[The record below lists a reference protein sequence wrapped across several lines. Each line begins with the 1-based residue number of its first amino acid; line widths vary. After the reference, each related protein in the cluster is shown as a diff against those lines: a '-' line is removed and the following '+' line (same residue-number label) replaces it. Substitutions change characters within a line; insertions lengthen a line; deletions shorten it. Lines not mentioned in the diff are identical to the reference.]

1 VGDPQFE
8 VSLVAPCLNE
18 AENVSEL
25 AERFFLEA
33 EKNNV
38 NAEIVFIDDGST
50 DQTLKVIELLKLRF
64 AGKVQVIQHITNNG
78 IPASWLTGTEHAL
91 GRHVCLIDSDL
102 QNPPESVFQMLG
114 KLVNEK
120 ADLVRAVRRPVAN
133 LSAQRFIMSR
143 TLNFCLNKSFRMSS
157 EDNKSGFVIA
167 RKDDML
173 KIVTPRGQYRHF
185 QTFVGASANFHKLKT
200 IEIETTF
207 YDRRAGIS
215 FMRGKTIRIIFEVF
229 KDLSQARRQYRVE
242 RVSK

>member
-1 VGDPQFE
+1 MAEVK

-18 AENVSEL
+18 AGNVTEL
-25 AERFFLEA
+25 TERFFSEA
-33 EKNNV
+33 EKCQIAV
-38 NAEIVFIDDGST
+38 EIVFIDDGST
-50 DQTLKVIELLKLRF
+50 DETFNVLENLRLKYV
-64 AGKVQVIQHITNNG
+64 GKIQIIQHQTNKG

-102 QNPPESVFQMLG
+102 QNPPESVFEMLG
-114 KLVNEK
+114 KLVDEK

-143 TLNFCLNKSFRMSS
+143 TLNFCLNKSFHMSS

-185 QTFVGASANFHKLKT
+185 QTFVGASANFHNLKT
-200 IEIETTF
+200 LEFETTF
-207 YDRRAGIS
+207 YDRRAGVS

-229 KDLSQARRQYRVE
+229 KDLSQARRQYRVK

>member
-1 VGDPQFE
+1 MSDVK

-18 AENVSEL
+18 AGNVAEL
-25 AERFFLEA
+25 AERFFKEA
-33 EKNNV
+33 EKLQTPV
-38 NAEIVFIDDGST
+38 EIVFIDDGST
-50 DQTLKVIELLKLRF
+50 DETFNVLENLRLKYV
-64 AGKVQVIQHITNNG
+64 GKIQIIQHQTNKG
-78 IPASWLTGTEHAL
+78 IPASWLAGTEHAL

-143 TLNFCLNKSFRMSS
+143 TLNFCLNKSFHMSS

-185 QTFVGASANFHKLKT
+185 QTFVGASANFHNLKT
-200 IEIETTF
+200 LEVETTF
-207 YDRRAGIS
+207 YDRRAGVS

-229 KDLSQARRQYRVE
+229 KDLSQARRQYRVK